1 MSVDSSATGI
11 VEVLIAFVDAAVIRP
26 LASTVIAGIAVA
38 EP

>member
-11 VEVLIAFVDAAVIRP
+11 VDVLIGFTPADVILP